1 MQNDVL
7 RFAKNVRINDMISRI
22 DLHKE
27 AKILSLC
34 QRREKQLLTLM
45 YKLSQKGILRK
56 ITDRATRQ
64 QEKYVFKTDTKI
76 GKNYERSPY
85 YQGTLHWDKL
95 PKETQFAE
103 NIFEFK
109 KRLLPLYK
117 EYLDVI

>member
-1 MQNDVL
+1 
-7 RFAKNVRINDMISRI
+7 
-22 DLHKE
+22 
-27 AKILSLC
+27 
-34 QRREKQLLTLM
+34 M

-56 ITDRATRQ
+56 INDRPTRQ

-76 GKNYERSPY
+76 GKKYERSPY
-85 YQGTLHWDKL
+85 YQETLLWDRL

-109 KRLLPLYK
+109 KRLLSLYK